1 MLSIALIFKQ
11 DSIQS
16 NVILFVLSSFSSK
29 STTNIQ
35 NDNKVTYEKK
45 KYEDEI
51 VRLRG
56 ENEFLKALLIK
67 HGINYSKERNSFKSD
82 ETL

>member
-1 MLSIALIFKQ
+1 MNVYCLIIIFFYLSRN
-11 DSIQS
+11 S
-16 NVILFVLSSFSSK
+16 N
-29 STTNIQ
+29 TNIQ
-35 NDNKVTYEKK
+35 NDNKITYEKK

-67 HGINYSKERNSFKSD
+67 HGINYSKERNSFKTE